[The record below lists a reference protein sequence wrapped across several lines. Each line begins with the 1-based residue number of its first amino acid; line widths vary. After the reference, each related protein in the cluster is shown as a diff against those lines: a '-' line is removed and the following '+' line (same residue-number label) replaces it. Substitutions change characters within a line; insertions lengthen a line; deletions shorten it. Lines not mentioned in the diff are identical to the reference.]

1 MGENHHMHELR
12 AISLDLDDTLWP
24 IWPVI
29 ERAEGAL
36 HGYLERH
43 CPQTAQAF
51 PMPVMRA
58 LREQVAIEHPHLAH
72 DFTKQRLI
80 CLELALTRSGDDAAH
95 AFPAFEALYVE
106 RNRVD
111 FYADALPALDRL
123 GAALPLAAL
132 TNGNADLQRIGIA
145 SRFAVIVAARDI
157 GVAKPEKPIF
167 EHTARA
173 LGVALHEVL
182 HVGDDPLLDVAGA
195 ARAGMRTCW
204 INRKNEAWPEH
215 LPPPDLEFTCLGALA
230 DWLDIAVP
238 QDAARKTATLP

>member
-1 MGENHHMHELR
+1 MHPLR

-43 CPQTAQAF
+43 CPQTALAY
-51 PMPVMRA
+51 PLPVMRA
-58 LREQVAIEHPHLAH
+58 LREQVALEHPHLAH
-72 DFTKQRLI
+72 DFTQQRLI
-80 CLELALTRSGDDAAH
+80 CLERALTSSGDDAAH
-95 AFPAFEALYVE
+95 AFHAFDALFIE
-106 RNRVD
+106 RNRVE

-145 SRFAVIVAARDI
+145 SRFAVIVAARDV
-157 GVAKPEKPIF
+157 GVAKPERPIF

-182 HVGDDPLLDVAGA
+182 HVGDDPLLDVFGA

-204 INRKNEAWPEH
+204 INRRNEAWPSE
-215 LPPPDLEFTCLGALA
+215 LEPPDLEFICLGALA
-230 DWLDIAVP
+230 DWLDAAVP
-238 QDAARKTATLP
+238 QGAQSKTATLP